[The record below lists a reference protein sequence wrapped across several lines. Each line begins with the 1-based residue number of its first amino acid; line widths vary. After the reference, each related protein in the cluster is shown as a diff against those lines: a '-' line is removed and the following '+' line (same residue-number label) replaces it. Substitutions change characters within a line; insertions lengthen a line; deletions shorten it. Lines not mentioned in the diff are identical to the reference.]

1 MILAVD
7 IGNTN
12 IMLGCMDGKK
22 RYFTEGLSTNK
33 TKMEME
39 YAIDIKM
46 IMDINGVPPEDIEGA
61 IISSVVSP
69 LTKIIQEALYKII
82 KKRRLS

>member
-1 MILAVD
+1 MILAID

-12 IMLGCMDGKK
+12 IVLGCMDGKK
-22 RYFTEGLSTNK
+22 RYFTERLSTNK

-46 IMDINGVPPEDIEGA
+46 IMD
-61 IISSVVSP
+61 
-69 LTKIIQEALYKII
+69 
-82 KKRRLS
+82 

>member
-1 MILAVD
+1 
-7 IGNTN
+7 
-12 IMLGCMDGKK
+12 
-22 RYFTEGLSTNK
+22 
-33 TKMEME
+33 MEME